1 VSPHA
6 GRPRV
11 SLDPIAE
18 GIDRAMAHP
27 LGQLAARLFPK
38 AAAEVRAVREG
49 LPAIAAEAQE
59 RMTRHV
65 REELGALEDE
75 AIRSVKKM
83 ARRAFRR
90 R

>member
-1 VSPHA
+1 VSPPP
-6 GRPRV
+6 GRPQV

-18 GIDRAMAHP
+18 GIDRALAHP
-27 LGQLAARLFPK
+27 LGQLASRLFPK

-49 LPAIAAEAQE
+49 LPAIAAEAQD
-59 RMTRHV
+59 RVSRHV
-65 REELGALEDE
+65 RGELEALEDE